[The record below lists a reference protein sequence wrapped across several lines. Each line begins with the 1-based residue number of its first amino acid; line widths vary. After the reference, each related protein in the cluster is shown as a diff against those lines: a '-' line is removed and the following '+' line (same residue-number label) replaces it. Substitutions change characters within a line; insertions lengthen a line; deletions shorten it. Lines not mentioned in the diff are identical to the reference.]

1 MARISRFLDLKSRT
15 IIYNS
20 FVMSNF
26 TYCPLTWHFC
36 GKQNNYKIEKIQERA
51 LRILYQDT
59 LCSYQELIQR
69 ADTTT
74 VILSRLRTMALEVFK
89 CTKSL
94 NPPCLNSLFEI
105 KSTGYSLR
113 NSVKLDQP
121 LRRKTTHGLC
131 SFSYLG
137 SNIWNDLA
145 NSHND
150 ICDVTVYDF
159 KRFLKTW
166 D

>member
-1 MARISRFLDLKSRT
+1 
-15 IIYNS
+15 
-20 FVMSNF
+20 MSNF

-51 LRILYQDT
+51 LRILYQDK

-74 VILSRLRTMALEVFK
+74 VLLSRLRTMALEVFK
-89 CTKSL
+89 CTKAL
-94 NPPCLNSLFEI
+94 NTPCLNSLFKI
-105 KSTGYSLR
+105 KSTGHSLR
-113 NSVKLDQP
+113 NAVKLDQP
-121 LRRKTTHGLC
+121 LRKKTTHGLR

-137 SNIWNDLA
+137 SKIWNDLA
-145 NSHND
+145 NSQSD
-150 ICDVTVYDF
+150 ICDMTVYDF

-166 D
+166 DGPNFDIFTNYL